1 MAEDKYRTELDELM
15 SQVHVCI
22 ESSHNE
28 VVQIEAVQYS
38 EFLDKLVEMNFKMGV
53 IKQAPL
59 TLQKAQDY
67 NVIIVG
73 NPKDAS
79 FSQAEIADLKQYV
92 YNGGG
97 LFLLSDQGGDPANKN
112 NLSELAGQFGI
123 RFNTDIL
130 VDKNAASE
138 EDEQL
143 ITISDFLNHFIMR
156 GIERIALKSPC
167 SLEIYETPGMDINA
181 VAFSPPGTAAVT
193 WNGQQWV
200 ETPPKKHAVVAVTKY
215 GAGKVV
221 AIGTTRVFSTL
232 LNKKHG
238 FKAADNEKFIVNI
251 LAWLVNREVY
261 EKGKLKSVFVNVS
274 LKPDLYFWIENEL
287 KSNDKFRDFNEVMNF
302 AIDSLKR
309 GMEKYKKMQGK

>member
-1 MAEDKYRTELDELM
+1 MTEDKDQPNIDEIM

-28 VVQIEAVQYS
+28 VVQIEAVQYG
-38 EFLDKLVEMNFKMGV
+38 EFLDKLVEMSFKMGV
-53 IKQAPL
+53 IKHAPL
-59 TLQKAQDY
+59 TVQKVSDY
-67 NVIIVG
+67 NVIVVG
-73 NPKDAS
+73 NPKDAT

-97 LFLLSDQGGDPANKN
+97 LLLLNDQGGDPANKN
-112 NLSELAGQFGI
+112 NLSELAGHFGI
-123 RFNTDIL
+123 RFNTNIL
-130 VDKNAASE
+130 VDKNARSE

-143 ITISDFLNHFIMR
+143 IMIGDFLNHFVMR

-167 SLEIYETPGMDINA
+167 SLEVYETTGVEVNA
-181 VAFSPPGTAAVT
+181 VAFSPPGTHEVT
-193 WNGQQWV
+193 WSGQQWV
-200 ETPPKKHAVVAVTKY
+200 ETGAKKHVMVAVAKY

-221 AIGTTRVFSTL
+221 AIGTTRVLSTL

-238 FKAADNEKFIVNI
+238 FKAVDNEKFIVNI

-287 KSNDKFRDFNEVMNF
+287 KTNDKFRDFNEIMNF

-309 GMEKYKKMQGK
+309 GIEKYRKLQGK